1 VSDRDQRNGSVNEI
15 QVVNETRAYIAENF
29 LYARPDY
36 IVAEDEHLLEKGVV
50 DSMGMVELITFLQD
64 RFGVEPADDEIT
76 EENFASLRRIARFV
90 LAKRGAVGLVA

>member
-1 VSDRDQRNGSVNEI
+1 MPVTEAQI
-15 QVVNETRAYIAENF
+15 ITETRAYITENF

-36 IVAEDEHLLEKGVV
+36 VVAEDEHLLEKGIV

-76 EENFASLRRIARFV
+76 EDNFATLRRLAAFVARKLGARGIA
-90 LAKRGAVGLVA
+90 A